1 MTAPTTTTPGEA
13 AKFGLTGFLGLTL
26 ALALVFGGVS
36 GCKAFSRYQ
45 DRADRSQARSQALK
59 DASNQVLL
67 SQIEISNQGQRVLI
81 AQQHAEIRKQE
92 AIGVR
97 EAQDEISKTLTP
109 LYVQFEM
116 VEALK
121 DIAKSG
127 SNSSVIYIPSG
138 ANGIPLISDASAGA
152 VGVPCVNDC

>member
-1 MTAPTTTTPGEA
+1 METIKPGDI
-13 AKFGLTGFLGLTL
+13 AKYIITGLL
-26 ALALVFGGVS
+26 AIVLVVALLFGGVT
-36 GCKAFSRYQ
+36 GCKSFSRYQ
-45 DRADRSQARSQALK
+45 DRSDREQSRSQALK
-59 DASNQVLL
+59 DANNQVRL
-67 SQIEISNQGQRVLI
+67 SEIEISNQGQRIEI
-81 AQQHAEIRKQE
+81 AIQKAEIRKQD

-138 ANGIPLISDASAGA
+138 ANGIPLISDTSANS
-152 VGVPCVNDC
+152 VGLPGK